1 MKNTKTV
8 VRRLLPYAA
17 LAALLLAGCA
27 KNDDT
32 ASSSASSSGC
42 QLPSGAI
49 VLAYAHSTDYT
60 TYKLDWIE
68 KDGSNCI
75 VRTNQI
81 TLSPSGGLRSPTAVG
96 DYILIVDSSSSGRLL
111 AYKRSDLTLA
121 GQVNIGSYP
130 QDMVTHNNV
139 AYVADG
145 NSNVKRIDIANLPTM
160 TALSDINVGDK
171 PTVVRKW
178 GGKIYV
184 GNQDWL
190 TRSQASV
197 SVIDPA
203 TNTVTDT
210 FDTGPN
216 NMDIAYDGTR
226 IWTHNADWYNN
237 MFVCQNT
244 ASLTYAPVSTYTPT
258 NITPPAPYATN
269 SNCTK
274 GSLAFNN
281 TTGYAILRQ
290 GSGGFHLF
298 TISGTTLNDPPID
311 STNRYV
317 FVGNTTQYLAK
328 VHNGDGS
335 TNNLTVVIEDLNNNV
350 LTTQTLTKDT
360 DMYFFLNP

>member
-1 MKNTKTV
+1 MKNTKTF

-32 ASSSASSSGC
+32 APSSEC
-42 QLPSGAI
+42 QLPSGAFA
-49 VLAYAHSTDYT
+49 LAYAHSTDYS

-68 KDGSNCI
+68 KNGPDCI
-75 VRTNQI
+75 VRKNQI
-81 TLSPSGGLRSPTAVG
+81 TVSPSAGLRSPTAVG
-96 DYILIVDSSSSGRLL
+96 DYILIVDSSSTGRLL

-130 QDMVTHNNV
+130 QEMVIHNNV
-139 AYVADG
+139 AYVAYG
-145 NSNVKRIDIANLPTM
+145 NSNVKRVDIANLPTM
-160 TALSDINVGDK
+160 TVLSDIPVGNK

-184 GNQDWL
+184 GNQDWDAKV
-190 TRSQASV
+190 QATV
-197 SVIDPA
+197 SVIDPTTNA
-203 TNTVTDT
+203 VTNT
-210 FDTGPN
+210 FNTGPN

-226 IWTHNADWYNN
+226 IWTHNASWYNPG
-237 MFVCQNT
+237 CQNA
-244 ASLTYAPVSTYTPT
+244 ASLTYAPVSTYIPT

-269 SNCTK
+269 SGCAK

-281 TTGYAILRQ
+281 TTGYAILRHS
-290 GSGGFHLF
+290 SGGFHLF
-298 TISGTTLNDPPID
+298 TISGTTLNNPPID

-335 TNNLTVVIEDLNNNV
+335 TNNLTMVIENLNGAV

>member
-1 MKNTKTV
+1 
-8 VRRLLPYAA
+8 
-17 LAALLLAGCA
+17 
-27 KNDDT
+27 
-32 ASSSASSSGC
+32 
-42 QLPSGAI
+42 
-49 VLAYAHSTDYT
+49 
-60 TYKLDWIE
+60 
-68 KDGSNCI
+68 
-75 VRTNQI
+75 
-81 TLSPSGGLRSPTAVG
+81 LRSPTAVG

-130 QDMVTHNNV
+130 QEMVIHNNV

-145 NSNVKRIDIANLPTM
+145 DSQVRLIDIANLPTM
-160 TALSDINVGDK
+160 TALSYITVGNK

-184 GNQDWL
+184 GNQDWEDEL
-190 TRSQASV
+190 QASV

-203 TNTVTDT
+203 TNTVTHT
-210 FDTGPN
+210 FNTGPN

-226 IWTHNADWYNN
+226 IWTHNPDWYGSL
-237 MFVCQNT
+237 CQA
-244 ASLTYAPVSTYTPT
+244 ASLTYAPVDTYIPT
-258 NITPPAPYATN
+258 NITPPAPYDTN
-269 SNCTK
+269 SNCAK

>member
-1 MKNTKTV
+1 MKNTKTF

-27 KNDDT
+27 KSDDT
-32 ASSSASSSGC
+32 APSSASSSEC

-49 VLAYAHSTDYT
+49 LLAYAHSTDYS

-68 KDGSNCI
+68 KDGSNFTLQ
-75 VRTNQI
+75 TNQI
-81 TLSPSGGLRSPTAVG
+81 NVSSSGGLRSPTAVG
-96 DYILIVDSSSSGRLL
+96 DYILIIDSSGSGRLL

-130 QDMVTHNNV
+130 QEMVIHNCV

-145 NSNVKRIDIANLPTM
+145 DSKVKLINIANLPTM
-160 TALSDINVGDK
+160 TVLSDIPVGNK

-184 GNQDWL
+184 GNQDWDAKV
-190 TRSQASV
+190 QASV
-197 SVIDPA
+197 SVIDPTTNA
-203 TNTVTDT
+203 VTNT
-210 FDTGPN
+210 FNTGPN

-226 IWTHNADWYNN
+226 IWTHNASWYNPG
-237 MFVCQNT
+237 CQNA
-244 ASLTYAPVSTYTPT
+244 ASLTYAPVSTYNPT
-258 NITPPAPYATN
+258 HITPPAPYDAN
-269 SNCTK
+269 SNCEK

-298 TISGTTLNDPPID
+298 TISGTTLNNPPID

-317 FVGNTTQYLAK
+317 FIGNTTQYLAK

-335 TNNLTVVIEDLNNNV
+335 TNNLTVVIENLNGAV